1 MIEKDL
7 EVVSHGM
14 MDLGHVQLK
23 FYVLSD
29 GRRVV
34 DEESL
39 RRFREYLEKD
49 RKSTRLNSSHIPLSR
64 MPSSA

>member
-14 MDLGHVQLK
+14 MDLGSVQLK

-39 RRFREYLEKD
+39 RRFCEYLENGELHCGENEK
-49 RKSTRLNSSHIPLSR
+49 
-64 MPSSA
+64 

>member
-7 EVVSHGM
+7 EVVRQSI
-14 MDLGHVQLK
+14 MDLGPIQLNV
-23 FYVLSD
+23 YILSD

-39 RRFREYLEKD
+39 KKFCEYLENGE
-49 RKSTRLNSSHIPLSR
+49 LNCGKK
-64 MPSSA
+64 

>member
-14 MDLGHVQLK
+14 MDLGPIQLNV
-23 FYVLSD
+23 YILSD

-39 RRFREYLEKD
+39 RRFLGYLENGE
-49 RKSTRLNSSHIPLSR
+49 LNEQKN
-64 MPSSA
+64 

>member
-1 MIEKDL
+1 MTEKDL

-14 MDLGHVQLK
+14 MDLGPIQLK

-34 DEESL
+34 DEESV
-39 RRFREYLEKD
+39 RRFCEYLEKGE
-49 RKSTRLNSSHIPLSR
+49 LNCGEK
-64 MPSSA
+64 

>member
-7 EVVSHGM
+7 EVVTHGM
-14 MDLGHVQLK
+14 MDLGSVQLK
-23 FYVLSD
+23 FYILSD

-39 RRFREYLEKD
+39 RRFLGYLENGDLDYGEK
-49 RKSTRLNSSHIPLSR
+49 
-64 MPSSA
+64 

>member
-1 MIEKDL
+1 MTEKDL

-14 MDLGHVQLK
+14 MDLGSVQLK

-39 RRFREYLEKD
+39 KKFCEYLENGELHCGENEK
-49 RKSTRLNSSHIPLSR
+49 
-64 MPSSA
+64 